1 MLLLCKYAPTEQIV
15 INEFLSQCVIPSTA
29 GEILLAVNF
38 ANSSAFV
45 ETNGDGNYG
54 PSITNNPDGLVDSAS
69 VSLSSS
75 STMPSPPRGEEVS
88 SREEKSCAQKS
99 LAVRLAQIFNKG
111 SDSSTASNTRGTDVP
126 EEPEHPIPEFSD
138 IQSEEQSSSGT
149 FEEVIKEMESRDQ
162 GGELPSNLP
171 GGVLLDQLYVI
182 APSELN
188 TLLFSPDSSF
198 PRSLADLQGTTEL
211 QLGSWKFE
219 NGDESLKRI
228 VSYIKAATKLIKAV
242 KGTEEQIYL
251 KADGKVYAVLAV
263 VSTPDVPYGSS
274 FKTEVLYCITPG
286 PELPSGEQS
295 SRLVISWRMNFIQ
308 STMMKGMI
316 ENGARQGLRDSYEQY
331 ACLLGQTIK
340 PVDSKDIGTDK
351 DQILATLHAE
361 PQSDWK
367 LAVQYLANFTV
378 LSSFIMGLYVLV
390 HVWLTGPSV
399 IQGLEF
405 VGLDLPDSI
414 GEFIVGG
421 ILVLQAERV
430 LGMISRFMKAR
441 AQKGRV
447 PYVSCTNLP
456 MDEGPFGGGKLR
468 VFQFFFFPFPF
479 LVKKSKKTREG
490 KTWSMKPYK
499 TFYILCF

>member
-1 MLLLCKYAPTEQIV
+1 M
-15 INEFLSQCVIPSTA
+15 
-29 GEILLAVNF
+29 
-38 ANSSAFV
+38 
-45 ETNGDGNYG
+45 NGDGGNYG
-54 PSITNNPDGLVDSAS
+54 PSIGKSIDGSVDSAS
-69 VSLSSS
+69 VSFRSS
-75 STMPSPPRGEEVS
+75 STMPSPARGEEVS

-99 LAVRLAQIFNKG
+99 LAGRLAQIFNKAPG
-111 SDSSTASNTRGTDVP
+111 PSSSATTRTIDLP
-126 EEPEHPIPEFSD
+126 EGPEPPIPEVSEV
-138 IQSEEQSSSGT
+138 QSVEHSSSGT
-149 FEEVIKEMESRDQ
+149 FEEVIKVMESRDQ
-162 GGELPSNLP
+162 GGEIPSNLP

-182 APSELN
+182 APSDLN

-219 NGDESLKRI
+219 NGEESLKRV
-228 VSYIKAATKLIKAV
+228 VSYLKAATKLIKAV
-242 KGTEEQIYL
+242 KGTEEQVYS

-274 FKTEVLYCITPG
+274 FKTEVLYCIMPG
-286 PELPSGEQS
+286 PELPSGEHS

-308 STMMKGMI
+308 STMMRSMI

-331 ACLLGQTIK
+331 ASLLGQTIK

-351 DQILATLHAE
+351 DQILASLHAE

-367 LAVQYLANFTV
+367 LAVQYFANFTV
-378 LSSFIMGLYVLV
+378 LSSFIMGLYALV
-390 HVWLTGPSV
+390 HVCLVGPSM

-441 AQKGRV
+441 ARKGKA
-447 PYVSCTNLP
+447 C
-456 MDEGPFGGGKLR
+456 
-468 VFQFFFFPFPF
+468 
-479 LVKKSKKTREG
+479 
-490 KTWSMKPYK
+490 
-499 TFYILCF
+499 LCF